1 MLEKST
7 CSPRVGLKV
16 AREFED
22 LSLNLILP
30 EMKQIS
36 RWDWIS
42 VGKVGREYEK
52 VAHWWLLG
60 AAYSRSG
67 GACGHHTTVRK
78 CILPTRFS

>member
-42 VGKVGREYEK
+42 VGRVERECEE
-52 VAHWWLLG
+52 VAH
-60 AAYSRSG
+60 
-67 GACGHHTTVRK
+67 
-78 CILPTRFS
+78 